1 MDTFGVEARRRL
13 TLAATIL
20 GSSLAFIDATV
31 VIVALP
37 TIEEDLDLGLTGQQ
51 WVFLSYSLSL
61 AALYLVGG
69 AVGDRYGRRRV
80 FVAGTAGFAA
90 ASLLAGAAPNETV
103 LIVAR
108 ALQGVAGAFLTTN
121 SLALLRG
128 AYGADAGRAIGL
140 WTSLTSVAT
149 ILGPPAG
156 GALVEWVSW
165 RWIFLL
171 NLPLAAA
178 AVVLALLGREEEPAA
193 ARTGRL
199 DLPGAAL
206 AATGFGLLTYGLV
219 ESVDRGLGSLWWA
232 FAGAT
237 AALAAFAVVETR
249 VAEPM
254 LPFALFRERNFAA
267 ANGQTFLVYAGL
279 YGFFVFFTLYLQFL
293 GFTPFEAGLLN
304 IPASLVMILLAARF
318 GALADRHGPRLFL
331 TVGPALIGIGT
342 LVFALVE
349 TKSEFWTYGVAGLLL
364 FSLGLAMM
372 VAPITA
378 TALKSAPERYAG
390 IASGVNSTVSRLGS
404 LVAVAVIG
412 LVIALVFDAQ
422 TDAEGAV
429 PLAREQ
435 AAPEL
440 RAASVDGFRAGM
452 VVAAALAFAG
462 AAVGAFGI
470 SNREARGEAVPVT
483 EPEQAPAPAR
493 S

>member
-1 MDTFGVEARRRL
+1 MDTLGPEARKHL

-37 TIEEDLDLGLTGQQ
+37 TIEEDLELGLTGQQ
-51 WVFLSYSLSL
+51 WIFLSYSLAL

-69 AVGDRYGRRRV
+69 AIGDRYGRRRV
-80 FVAGTAGFAA
+80 FIAGTAGFAA
-90 ASLLAGAAPNETV
+90 ASLLAGAAPNEAV

-108 ALQGVAGAFLTTN
+108 TLQGVAGAFLTTN

-140 WTSLTSVAT
+140 WTSFTSVAT

-171 NLPLAAA
+171 NLPLAAI
-178 AVVLALLGREEEPAA
+178 AVVLALLGREEEAA
-193 ARTGRL
+193 SKRTGRL
-199 DLPGAAL
+199 DPAGAVL
-206 AATGFGLLTYGLV
+206 AAIGFGLLTYGLV
-219 ESVDRGLGSLWWA
+219 EGADRGFGSLWWT
-232 FAGAT
+232 FVGA
-237 AALAAFAVVETR
+237 AVALAAFVVVETR

-267 ANGQTFLVYAGL
+267 ANAQTFLVYAGL
-279 YGFFVFFTLYLQFL
+279 YGFIVYFTLYLQFL
-293 GFTPFEAGLLN
+293 GFTPFETGLLN
-304 IPASLVMILLAARF
+304 IPASVVMIVLAARF
-318 GALADRHGPRLFL
+318 GALADRHGPRLYL
-331 TVGPALIGIGT
+331 TVGPALIGLGT
-342 LVFALVE
+342 LVFAVVD
-349 TKSEFWTYGVAGLLL
+349 TRSEFWTYGIAGLLL

-404 LVAVAVIG
+404 LVAVSVIG
-412 LVIALVFDAQ
+412 LVITLVFEAGV
-422 TDAEGAV
+422 DAEGAV
-429 PLAREQ
+429 PLALNQ
-435 AAPEL
+435 VAPEL
-440 RAASVDGFRAGM
+440 REASVDGFRAGM
-452 VVAAALAFAG
+452 LVAAALAFAG

-470 SNREARGEAVPVT
+470 SNREALGETPPPVS
-483 EPEQAPAPAR
+483 EQAPAPAG

>member
-1 MDTFGVEARRRL
+1 MDTLGLEARKRL

-37 TIEEDLDLGLTGQQ
+37 TIEEDLGLGLTGQQ
-51 WVFLSYSLSL
+51 WVFLSYSLAL

-69 AVGDRYGRRRV
+69 AIGDRYGRRRV
-80 FVAGTAGFAA
+80 FIAGAAGFAL
-90 ASLLAGAAPNETV
+90 ASLLAGAAPNEAV
-103 LIVAR
+103 LILAR

-128 AYGADAGRAIGL
+128 AYGADSGRAIGL
-140 WTSLTSVAT
+140 WTSFTAVAT

-178 AVVLALLGREEEPAA
+178 AVVLALAGRDEERAPE
-193 ARTGRL
+193 RTGRL
-199 DLPGAAL
+199 DLAGAAL
-206 AATGFGLLTYGLV
+206 AAAGLGLLTYGLV
-219 ESVDRGLGSLWWA
+219 EGADRGFGDLWWTFVA
-232 FAGAT
+232 
-237 AALAAFAVVETR
+237 AALALGAFVFVELR
-249 VAEPM
+249 VDEPM
-254 LPFALFRERNFAA
+254 LPFDLFRERNFAA
-267 ANGQTFLVYAGL
+267 ANAQTFLVYAGL

-304 IPASLVMILLAARF
+304 IPASVVMIVLAARF
-318 GALADRHGPRLFL
+318 GALADRHGPRLYL
-331 TVGPALIGIGT
+331 TVGPALIGLGT
-342 LVFALVE
+342 LVFAVVE
-349 TKSEFWTYGVAGLLL
+349 TKSEFWTWGIAGLLL
-364 FSLGLAMM
+364 FSFGLAMM

-404 LVAVAVIG
+404 LMAIAVIG
-412 LVIALVFDAQ
+412 LVITLVFEAN
-422 TDAEGAV
+422 TDVVGAV
-429 PLAREQ
+429 PMAINQ
-435 AAPEL
+435 TAPEL
-440 RAASVDGFRAGM
+440 RDASVDAFRAGM
-452 VVAAALAFAG
+452 AVAAALAFAG

-470 SNREARGEAVPVT
+470 SNREARGEAPPPVT
-483 EPEQAPAPAR
+483 EQATAPAGN
-493 S
+493 